1 MASTTEP
8 DEASD
13 GGLSPL
19 RELKVIGTQQ
29 IEIAPGIEHC
39 ELFTMRGLLTILW
52 HGDPD
57 AEHVVLMVG
66 GAMGGLLGPAG
77 GLYHELGEHLATK
90 GIGTLRVSYR
100 RPNDLEMCT
109 HDLAAAADLASRRG
123 ARSFITMGH
132 SFGGAI
138 AIRAALMLGRHCAG
152 IATFATQSA
161 GCEQVGA
168 LSDDVPL
175 LLFHGEEDELLPPV
189 VSESVRMMAGH
200 GEVVLLEGRG
210 HLLTDA
216 GPALRARLDPW
227 IDDAFAAQ
235 DLAAGT

>member
-8 DEASD
+8 EDASG

-19 RELKVIGTQQ
+19 RELQVIGTQQ
-29 IEIAPGIEHC
+29 IAVTPSIEHC

-57 AEHVVLMVG
+57 AARVVLLCG

-77 GLYHELGEHLATK
+77 GLYHELGEHLAGQ
-90 GIGTLRVSYR
+90 GIGTMRVSYR

-123 ARSFITMGH
+123 GRSFITMGH

-138 AIRAALMLGRHCAG
+138 AIRTALMLGRHCAG
-152 IATFATQSA
+152 IVTFATQSA

-168 LSDDVPL
+168 LADDVPL
-175 LLFHGEEDELLPPV
+175 LLFHGDEDELLPPV
-189 VSESVRMMAGH
+189 VSESVQMMAGH
-200 GEVVLLEGRG
+200 GEVVLLPGRG

-216 GPALRARLDPW
+216 GPEMRARLDPW
-227 IDDAFAAQ
+227 IDDAFAAHA
-235 DLAAGT
+235 AAGA

>member
-8 DEASD
+8 GDATG

-19 RELKVIGTQQ
+19 RELQVIGTQQ
-29 IEIAPGIEHC
+29 VELTPNIEHC

-66 GAMGGLLGPAG
+66 GARGGLLGPAG
-77 GLYHELGEHLATK
+77 GLYHELGEDLAAE
-90 GIGTLRVSYR
+90 GIATMRISYR
-100 RPNDLEMCT
+100 RANDLEMCT

-152 IATFATQSA
+152 VATFATQSA
-161 GCEQVGA
+161 GCEQIGA
-168 LSDDVPL
+168 LGDDVPL
-175 LLFHGEEDELLPPV
+175 LLFHGEDDELLPPV
-189 VSESVRMMAGH
+189 VSDTVRMMAGH
-200 GEVVLLEGRG
+200 GDVVLLEGRG

-216 GPALRARLDPW
+216 GPGIRAQLDPW
-227 IDDAFAAQ
+227 IHASFAAH
-235 DLAAGT
+235 DHACDA